1 MPKEKKI
8 STSIPGITFFT
19 TSRVVFAAPW
29 GVVFFSEFDIGTALD
44 WRRSIQIGRYHYAI
58 C

>member
-1 MPKEKKI
+1 MLDIKEPKIVNSPCCMYNINAK
-8 STSIPGITFFT
+8 TFFT

-44 WRRSIQIGRYHYAI
+44 WRN
-58 C
+58 